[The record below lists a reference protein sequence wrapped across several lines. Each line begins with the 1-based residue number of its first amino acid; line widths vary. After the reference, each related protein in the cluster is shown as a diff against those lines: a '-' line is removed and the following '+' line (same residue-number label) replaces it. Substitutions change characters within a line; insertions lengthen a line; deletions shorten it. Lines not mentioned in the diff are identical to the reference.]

1 MNQITLGLNNKIEHF
16 ELHDYHKKIT
26 AKADNEIATKELE
39 KKVAELKTPAVHD
52 VHQYA
57 ETSHK
62 QQNNP
67 TANANNERVAARV
80 KSDYEAI
87 KVDDSL
93 SLEEKETKNH
103 ELRQAMKKQMSDAA
117 KRTPEA
123 TTQQA
128 ATTDTTPT
136 WPPVAQ

>member
-1 MNQITLGLNNKIEHF
+1 MNQITLGLNNEIEHF
-16 ELHDYHKKIT
+16 ELHNYHKKIT

-39 KKVAELKTPAVHD
+39 KKVAELKTPAVHE

-67 TANANNERVAARV
+67 TVNPNNEKVAARV

-87 KVDDSL
+87 KVDDNL
-93 SLEEKETKNH
+93 SLEAKEVKSH
-103 ELRQAMKKQMSDAA
+103 ELRQAMKKQMTDAA
-117 KRTPEA
+117 KRTPEP
-123 TTQQA
+123 TQQTT
-128 ATTDTTPT
+128 ATDNTPT
-136 WPPVAQ
+136 WPPKQ